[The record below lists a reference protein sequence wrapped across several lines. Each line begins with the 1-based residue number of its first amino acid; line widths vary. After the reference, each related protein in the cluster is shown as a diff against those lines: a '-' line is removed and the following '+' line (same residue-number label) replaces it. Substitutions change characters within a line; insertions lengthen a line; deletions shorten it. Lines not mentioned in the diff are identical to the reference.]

1 MLALFKNRP
10 CVASD
15 LTIRHLERKLKNFEK
30 RIQKDSATQSDYITR
45 DRLALQLV
53 EARTYLC

>member
-1 MLALFKNRP
+1 MLALLNNRP
-10 CVASD
+10 CLSNS
-15 LTIRHLERKLKNFEK
+15 LTIRHLERKLKRFEK
-30 RIQKDSATQSDYITR
+30 ITQKPTATQSDYITR